1 MDLHR
6 RQKSFFIWAVVLF
19 TVFLVWSVSITPSGQ
34 QPANLSYSKA
44 LALLADA
51 SERQIPVEITIRRDK
66 WTITLKDQVYKTTA
80 PLSEEVLK
88 KLSEDKNIEL
98 IFLEERGSSIWVTLL
113 VSWLPMVVIFIILI
127 YVFRYIVNKSGSSSG
142 ICIVN
147 PRACP

>member
-19 TVFLVWSVSITPSGQ
+19 TVFLVWSISITPSGQ

-80 PLSEEVLK
+80 PPLRRGIKKAVRRQKYRAYLLRGERIIYLGDPACILAPNGSNLYYTYLRVSVYSE
-88 KLSEDKNIEL
+88 
-98 IFLEERGSSIWVTLL
+98 
-113 VSWLPMVVIFIILI
+113 
-127 YVFRYIVNKSGSSSG
+127 
-142 ICIVN
+142 
-147 PRACP
+147 